1 MVHRRR
7 RVPGA
12 SLISNH
18 TPCQRRSTTRDFR
31 GTLPLIYQVR
41 TQISCSVS
49 SAPVFNGVPGVELFA
64 NAVWYRSKATLKG
77 VLTRMHSNTST
88 DSRKARFF
96 PPEIVEMII
105 NHLTYDIPTLKAC
118 AATCFTWYNVT
129 LPHLHDTL
137 ILREWLL
144 HPSKNVRKIHPN
156 PLPALHQLGLLPLI
170 KRLQFRGVMLMK
182 YWVTPVVF
190 DSRNMQYFRAMVNLQ
205 ELRIADLD
213 FSKFPAGFGE
223 HLGHFSPTL
232 RSIALDRPNG
242 SRRQLLGF
250 FMLFPALDDIEISSY
265 YARQDWHEALASKI
279 TPIGGGLQGRLTLHT
294 FAGEGLLKDMI
305 VAFGGFR
312 FTSMDLQNVQGM
324 SLLLE
329 ACANTLET
337 LRLHLDYRPRPC
349 KRFFYSRG

>member
-1 MVHRRR
+1 
-7 RVPGA
+7 
-12 SLISNH
+12 
-18 TPCQRRSTTRDFR
+18 
-31 GTLPLIYQVR
+31 
-41 TQISCSVS
+41 
-49 SAPVFNGVPGVELFA
+49 
-64 NAVWYRSKATLKG
+64 
-77 VLTRMHSNTST
+77 
-88 DSRKARFF
+88 
-96 PPEIVEMII
+96 
-105 NHLTYDIPTLKAC
+105 
-118 AATCFTWYNVT
+118 
-129 LPHLHDTL
+129 
-137 ILREWLL
+137 
-144 HPSKNVRKIHPN
+144 
-156 PLPALHQLGLLPLI
+156 
-170 KRLQFRGVMLMK
+170 MK

-250 FMLFPALDDIEISSY
+250 FVLFPALDDIEISSY